1 MNVYPQNGQ
10 HGFSIELYSNGK
22 LHLVTQN
29 DTSYQSV
36 ETAVLT
42 TDTWYYVALVW
53 CTSTM
58 VATLYLVEEGSSDIN
73 AYASAA
79 VTAGSFTQNGEF
91 CWTLNESGNVNQ
103 TWYTTDT
110 DSSVALCF
118 SEPAFW
124 SGLINKND
132 VALIASLQSSL
143 NNKNSGLSLDQRV
156 ISTSILARRSCI

>member
-1 MNVYPQNGQ
+1 MPFVISSMVIRIFIRFWFKCSKYPTNRTPVAMNVYPQNGQ

-118 SEPAFW
+118 LSLH
-124 SGLINKND
+124 SGL
-132 VALIASLQSSL
+132 AS
-143 NNKNSGLSLDQRV
+143 
-156 ISTSILARRSCI
+156 STK